1 MEKALEVAR
10 EHLERNPWYYPSMI
24 HEKDCLMQMGRWE
37 EARASVRHIMEIFP
51 SHPHAEALRHSVGLW
66 D

>member
-1 MEKALEVAR
+1 MEKALEIAR

-37 EARASVRHIMEIFP
+37 EARASVRHIMETFP